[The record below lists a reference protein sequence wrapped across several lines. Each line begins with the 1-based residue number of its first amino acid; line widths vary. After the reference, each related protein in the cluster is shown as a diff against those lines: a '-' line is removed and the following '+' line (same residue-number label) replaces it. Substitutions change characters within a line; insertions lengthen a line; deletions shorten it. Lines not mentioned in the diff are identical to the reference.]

1 MKLSKLITMK
11 ILFQSDISPCQPPPP
26 VLHSHNLAAV
36 PGLQPL
42 SYQGDF
48 EFDMVV
54 MVVGTDGNWLDNLD
68 SLTFLVTIMNIVS
81 LFVIISLCLTLCWLL
96 AYAWLFI
103 RCQLKTL
110 RLAIGEDNGDDDNG
124 HDHV

>member
-26 VLHSHNLAAV
+26 VLRSHNLAAV

-54 MVVGTDGNWLDNLD
+54 IGDGRDGNCFNNLD

-103 RCQLKTL
+103 RCQLKTW

>member
-1 MKLSKLITMK
+1 
-11 ILFQSDISPCQPPPP
+11 
-26 VLHSHNLAAV
+26 
-36 PGLQPL
+36 
-42 SYQGDF
+42 
-48 EFDMVV
+48 MVIDD
-54 MVVGTDGNWLDNLD
+54 GRDGNCFDNLD

-103 RCQLKTL
+103 RCQLKTW
-110 RLAIGEDNGDDDNG
+110 RLAIGEDNGDDDIG